1 MTIIGEELE
10 RARNPKG
17 KQIPAYAGMTIIGEE
32 LERARKFA
40 SKFSRP
46 LSHITRNRH
55 PRESGDLSI
64 ASHAGVIP
72 AKAGT
77 SPSLH
82 AQPSSP
88 RKRGAGRIAI
98 ND

>member
-17 KQIPAYAGMTIIGEE
+17 KQIPACAGMTIIGEE

-46 LSHITRNRH
+46 LPYYTRRRH

-64 ASHAGVIP
+64 PSRATVIP
-72 AKAGT
+72 AKAGSWT
-77 SPSLH
+77 NSH
-82 AQPSSP
+82 
-88 RKRGAGRIAI
+88 
-98 ND
+98 